1 VRRTFG
7 QARRWLQAGAALS
20 LLLAACAPSAP
31 TPTPTPPRAAG
42 ATATPAATPT
52 RPAPTP
58 TRSAAP
64 APTAT
69 PRSGSRVEATFR
81 FVTRLSTPEEIEEL
95 GHVLKET
102 EPCVLDYFGDERSIT
117 IGYDASRCTL
127 EQLRER
133 LGAARH
139 PVEP

>member
-1 VRRTFG
+1 R
-7 QARRWLQAGAALS
+7 S
-20 LLLAACAPSAP
+20 SS
-31 TPTPTPPRAAG
+31 RA
-42 ATATPAATPT
+42 
-52 RPAPTP
+52 
-58 TRSAAP
+58 
-64 APTAT
+64 
-69 PRSGSRVEATFR
+69 EATFR
-81 FVTRLSTPEEIEEL
+81 FVTRLSTPEEIEEI

-117 IGYDASRCTL
+117 IGYDASRCTP